1 MKIGDKVKI
10 TGKYSYNEGKE
21 GIVVGVNEAIIKVFT
36 GIADYLFSENEL
48 ELVEVAH
55 YIPVPKFKI
64 GDIVEDKG
72 GNKYLI
78 LEEREDN
85 LAYHCWAYTPN
96 ADLFRFEDELTREV
110 LTEEITD
117 DK

>member
-1 MKIGDKVKI
+1 M
-10 TGKYSYNEGKE
+10 Y
-21 GIVVGVNEAIIKVFT
+21 
-36 GIADYLFSENEL
+36 
-48 ELVEVAH
+48 
-55 YIPVPKFKI
+55 
-64 GDIVEDKG
+64 DKG

-110 LTEEITD
+110 VTEEITD